1 MTTTNDNSPV
11 KHIRSINGLSASI
24 WKRKT
29 REGEVFYT
37 ASIDRSYKDKDGK
50 WQRTSTF
57 RHDELL
63 IVSKLA
69 SKAEAYIDD
78 LLLHEDATA

>member
-50 WQRTSTF
+50 
-57 RHDELL
+57 
-63 IVSKLA
+63 
-69 SKAEAYIDD
+69 
-78 LLLHEDATA
+78 